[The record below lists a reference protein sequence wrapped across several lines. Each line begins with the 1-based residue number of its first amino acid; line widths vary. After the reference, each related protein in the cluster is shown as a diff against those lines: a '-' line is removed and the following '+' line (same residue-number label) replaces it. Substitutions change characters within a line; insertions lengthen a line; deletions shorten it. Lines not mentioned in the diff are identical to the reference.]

1 MGKSIREVQQVF
13 ERTFPDK
20 QTIPF
25 AEAKALLQSL
35 SDEQLENEDVEMFL
49 EIMGFQNILHND
61 QSKEANEEPSIDDIL
76 NMEWKTVSDPKVMDN
91 SSSQGVY
98 SRNTILLKGYH
109 ETCNDLEFEQLVVD
123 NMKLVHKLASKYLR
137 YSNHQHSYD
146 DLVSEGTIGLM
157 DAIRKFDVTKDVQF
171 STYAVWWIRQ
181 RIIRAIV
188 DTGTMIRVPVHM
200 FELIQKIR
208 REEQAYEVEN
218 NIPDQQ
224 TIILKLGISAA
235 QYERAKIV
243 EHQVLGM
250 TSTEQNISEDGQE
263 SELSQFISL
272 ETHRLLGEYSK
283 IYFDPALLAEQ
294 HDLKK
299 LLHELISTHLKP
311 REQEVILERFG
322 FGDCKPK
329 TLEKVGE
336 QFGVT
341 RERIR
346 QIEAKALKKLANKM
360 RKRANRDD
368 YYWPEPMGG

>member
-1 MGKSIREVQQVF
+1 MGKSIRKIQQVF
-13 ERTFPDK
+13 ELTFPDK

-25 AEAKALLQSL
+25 AEAKSLLESL

-61 QSKEANEEPSIDDIL
+61 QSKKANEEHSIDDIL
-76 NMEWKTVSDPKVMDN
+76 NMEWKPISDPKLIDN
-91 SSSQGVY
+91 SSSQSLY
-98 SRNTILLKGYH
+98 SRNTILLKGYY
-109 ETCNDLEFEQLVVD
+109 ETRNALEFDQLVVD
-123 NMKLVHKLASKYLR
+123 NMKLVHKWASKYLR
-137 YSNHQHSYD
+137 YSNHRHSYD

-157 DAIRKFDVTKDVQF
+157 DAIRKFDVNKDVQF

-181 RIIRAIV
+181 RILRAIV

-200 FELIQKIR
+200 FELIQRIR

-224 TIILKLGISAA
+224 TIIMKLGISAV
-235 QYERAKIV
+235 QFERAKIV

-250 TSTEQNISEDGQE
+250 TSTEQHISEEGQE

-272 ETHRLLGEYSK
+272 ERHQLFGEYSE

-294 HDLKK
+294 QELKK
-299 LLHELISTHLKP
+299 LLRDLISTHLKP
-311 REQEVILERFG
+311 REQQVILERFG

-341 RERIR
+341 RERVR

-360 RKRANRDD
+360 RKRANLED
-368 YYWPEPMGG
+368 YY